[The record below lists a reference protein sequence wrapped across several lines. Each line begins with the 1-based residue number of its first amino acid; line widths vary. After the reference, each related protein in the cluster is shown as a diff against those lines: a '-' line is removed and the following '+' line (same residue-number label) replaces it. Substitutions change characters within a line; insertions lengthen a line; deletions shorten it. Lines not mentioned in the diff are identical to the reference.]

1 MAQYDVVVIG
11 SGPGGY
17 VAAIRCSQL
26 GLKTAIVEKDPS
38 LGGTCLNRGCIP
50 AKALLP
56 AEVLHE
62 AQEGAK
68 VGVKVSSA
76 EMDMAG
82 LQSYRLRIVG
92 ELTGGIAYL
101 MKKNKIDVHTGYGRL
116 KGPGKV
122 SVSDEQGSTT
132 LSCKHVILA
141 TGSTVRDLPG
151 VRFDGE
157 RIISSDEMLELDYVP
172 KRVLVIG
179 AGAVGTEF
187 ASAYKDYGSEVTL
200 VEYADR
206 LVPIEDADCPPSW
219 LRRSRNARSTSRSV
233 TR

>member
-1 MAQYDVVVIG
+1 M
-11 SGPGGY
+11 
-17 VAAIRCSQL
+17 
-26 GLKTAIVEKDPS
+26 
-38 LGGTCLNRGCIP
+38 
-50 AKALLP
+50 
-56 AEVLHE
+56 LHE
-62 AQEGAK
+62 AHEGAK

-82 LQSYRLRIVG
+82 LQSYRQRIVG

-132 LSCKHVILA
+132 LSCKHVIL
-141 TGSTVRDLPG
+141 RDRLDG
-151 VRFDGE
+151 ARLARRSLDGE

-179 AGAVGTEF
+179 AGAVGTD
-187 ASAYKDYGSEVTL
+187 ASAYKDYGSG
-200 VEYADR
+200 
-206 LVPIEDADCPPSW
+206 
-219 LRRSRNARSTSRSV
+219 
-233 TR
+233 